1 MDYAALIS
9 ALITLAG
16 GIAGMVMKDDTLTEE
31 EKESYIARIQ
41 DSMDS
46 VPEWK

>member
-16 GIAGMVMKDDTLTEE
+16 GIAGMILKDDTLTEE
-31 EKESYIARIQ
+31 EKKVYIARIQ
-41 DSMDS
+41 AAMDS